1 MAAENRCQGFY
12 WLRIYHLTDGAICA
26 PPRGKLVKDPD
37 IAISDVYLTRSF
49 IRLNTDTIGIC

>member
-26 PPRGKLVKDPD
+26 PLSQITT
-37 IAISDVYLTRSF
+37 IAH
-49 IRLNTDTIGIC
+49 RLNAIELII